1 MGSTVA
7 TMGPIGCLLMMT
19 FLSATSSE
27 NQLFDSELPS
37 PKIVIVGPTGSGKS
51 SLANALLGCDP
62 SGGSGSC
69 LFPVCPGLDSCTKS
83 VSFGT
88 ARWRDTGDPF
98 TVVDTPGFG
107 DSDDEMEALIEE
119 MMDVLNNKIGEADV
133 ILLLLKGTSTRF
145 SAGLQIMLKRMTAIF
160 GSKWWDNVVIGASF
174 WTYDEFSI
182 EKRKCYPKYQH
193 LCRDEKWFEAEITG
207 QIQSKFNVQRN
218 FPFIFADSWSQ
229 TTVPPGFNK
238 EDELQQQHWLEETD
252 KLWDAAKQREQPFQF
267 KTINDILE
275 ENIRQKRAI
284 EGLNSVIENSIAD
297 LRTDLTSLGKKV
309 RTSQKERANIWTLC
323 SAQLEDLRSTDKR
336 LQISLDDN
344 LNNITKNKNVITE
357 ITANVSANTE
367 RINENTANINA
378 NKASITANT
387 ASINE
392 NTANISANT
401 ASINENT
408 ATITA
413 NTANI
418 SANTGGINAN
428 AASITANTV
437 SISKNTANITANT
450 EGVSGN
456 RNTLRGHSSSISK
469 SKSAITTNTAWIT
482 ANRASTTRNTID
494 VTANTAKINEN
505 TANITANTA
514 RTKANT
520 E

>member
-51 SLANALLGCDP
+51 SLANALPGCDP

-69 LFPVCPGLDSCTKS
+69 LFPVCPGLDSCTKTTTY
-83 VSFGT
+83 GT
-88 ARWRDTGDPF
+88 AQLRGTGDPF

-119 MMDVLNNKIGEADV
+119 MMDVLNDKIGEADV

-297 LRTDLTSLGKKV
+297 LRPDLTRSEPISGP
-309 RTSQKERANIWTLC
+309 
-323 SAQLEDLRSTDKR
+323 SAQLSWRISGAQTKGSEDALRGFLISST
-336 LQISLDDN
+336 
-344 LNNITKNKNVITE
+344 
-357 ITANVSANTE
+357 
-367 RINENTANINA
+367 
-378 NKASITANT
+378 
-387 ASINE
+387 
-392 NTANISANT
+392 
-401 ASINENT
+401 
-408 ATITA
+408 
-413 NTANI
+413 
-418 SANTGGINAN
+418 
-428 AASITANTV
+428 
-437 SISKNTANITANT
+437 SIS
-450 EGVSGN
+450 
-456 RNTLRGHSSSISK
+456 
-469 SKSAITTNTAWIT
+469 
-482 ANRASTTRNTID
+482 
-494 VTANTAKINEN
+494 
-505 TANITANTA
+505 
-514 RTKANT
+514 
-520 E
+520 

>member
-1 MGSTVA
+1 MGAISTMA
-7 TMGPIGCLLMMT
+7 PTGSLLVIT
-19 FLSATSSE
+19 ILSDASAE
-27 NQLFDSELPS
+27 EQLLDTELPN
-37 PKIVIVGPTGSGKS
+37 PKIVLVGPTGSGKS

-62 SGGSGSC
+62 SGPSGSSC
-69 LFPVCPGLDSCTKS
+69 VFTICPRTRLDSCTKS

-182 EKRKCYPKYQH
+182 QKRKGYPKYQH

-207 QIQSKFNVQRN
+207 QIQSKFNVHRN

-297 LRTDLTSLGKKV
+297 LKAEVTELKTNVHSLTADIDQNK
-309 RTSQKERANIWTLC
+309 
-323 SAQLEDLRSTDKR
+323 RS
-336 LQISLDDN
+336 
-344 LNNITKNKNVITE
+344 ITQ
-357 ITANVSANTE
+357 
-367 RINENTANINA
+367 
-378 NKASITANT
+378 NKASTDLSVRENKN
-387 ASINE
+387 SIVQN
-392 NTANISANT
+392 NN
-401 ASINENT
+401 
-408 ATITA
+408 
-413 NTANI
+413 
-418 SANTGGINAN
+418 
-428 AASITANTV
+428 
-437 SISKNTANITANT
+437 K
-450 EGVSGN
+450 
-456 RNTLRGHSSSISK
+456 
-469 SKSAITTNTAWIT
+469 
-482 ANRASTTRNTID
+482 
-494 VTANTAKINEN
+494 
-505 TANITANTA
+505 
-514 RTKANT
+514 
-520 E
+520 